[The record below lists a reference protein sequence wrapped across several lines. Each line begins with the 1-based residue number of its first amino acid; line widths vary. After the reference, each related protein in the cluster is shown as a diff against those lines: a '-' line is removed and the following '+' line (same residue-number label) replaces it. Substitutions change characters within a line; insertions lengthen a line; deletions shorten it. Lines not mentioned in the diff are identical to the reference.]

1 MKLLRIHYLVNR
13 TPKENYSQSENAYS
27 LQSPERNQ
35 KWEALCLAIK
45 AALALEM
52 RWLNPSLSTPNSS
65 VWLLPSRWW
74 GQQEASRTSGVSH
87 YRYVKG
93 IAPLW
98 TLLLPWR
105 SNKESLWTWFW
116 KAGPT
121 GILGA
126 QDTEEYWTGRWKWS
140 PTEADRQCGNQG
152 TERLSGVWTWNSPSA
167 CCCTEIKGNLPS
179 TVPTPTTT
187 CVTLTRG
194 FKKQNQKA
202 P

>member
-140 PTEADRQCGNQG
+140 PTEADSVETREQ
-152 TERLSGVWTWNSPSA
+152 
-167 CCCTEIKGNLPS
+167 
-179 TVPTPTTT
+179 
-187 CVTLTRG
+187 RG
-194 FKKQNQKA
+194 FLVSGHETHHLLVAALRSKA
-202 P
+202 TCPLPFPRPQLPVLP